1 MDKDKNE
8 SGLSDGNISYI
19 VIIIFVVLV
28 LYGPFLFDSLLFR
41 LGYLIL
47 VPLVL
52 WYGLRFFGKKWDL
65 DKIDNDRISRAISGL
80 LAGVLV
86 VLAILSLSQKYHSEC
101 TQEVQ
106 TRDGTECVG
115 DYVTVKGPDKGGAFI
130 ELLFAGLAIWHA
142 VSKRSENKS

>member
-1 MDKDKNE
+1 MDENKAEK
-8 SGLSDGNISYI
+8 GLSNGNISYI
-19 VIIIFVVLV
+19 TGIVFAVLL

-47 VPLVL
+47 VPLAL

-86 VLAILSLSQKYHSEC
+86 VLAVLSLNQRYHSEC

-106 TRDGTECVG
+106 TRDGSECVG

-130 ELLFAGLAIWHA
+130 ELLFAGFAIWHA
-142 VSKRSENKS
+142 VAKRPKNQE